1 MSAKHTSGPEPR
13 RVNPERKRRTRRSA
27 DPAASPPY
35 TTQPSTSEHVSAAQA
50 PIPSEELAGQSAT
63 SWRNPARN
71 KLYAITEP
79 FSDPEKERRRINAV
93 TAKRNRD
100 KKNMEFDGMCDEVTR
115 LRHVNRQ
122 SATAFKRLHAEIQK
136 LSAELQTSKQRN
148 ASSEEKLRQKT
159 RELRDHRE
167 KFALFRGHLELIAS
181 ILDDANP
188 AKRQIAGLL
197 RSADAPAAALPEIA
211 AQVQ

>member
-1 MSAKHTSGPEPR
+1 
-13 RVNPERKRRTRRSA
+13 
-27 DPAASPPY
+27 
-35 TTQPSTSEHVSAAQA
+35 
-50 PIPSEELAGQSAT
+50 
-63 SWRNPARN
+63 
-71 KLYAITEP
+71 
-79 FSDPEKERRRINAV
+79 
-93 TAKRNRD
+93 
-100 KKNMEFDGMCDEVTR
+100 MCDEVTR